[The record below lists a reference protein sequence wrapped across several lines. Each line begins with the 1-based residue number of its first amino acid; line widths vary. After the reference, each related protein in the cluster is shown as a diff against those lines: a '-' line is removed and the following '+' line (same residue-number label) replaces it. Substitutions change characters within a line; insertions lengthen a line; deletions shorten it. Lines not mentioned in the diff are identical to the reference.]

1 MKALLDTN
9 ILIASAS
16 ALEEDP
22 QLARFTDLSVSSL
35 SWAELV
41 KGLHTTTSLS
51 EFKARAARL
60 QALRATF
67 GEGLAFND
75 SCVNAY
81 DRILAAVTAAGGT
94 ARAHV
99 MDRLL
104 AATALAHDLTLV
116 TRDKDAFVS
125 FDTLVRIEEA

>member
-22 QLARFTDLSVSSL
+22 QLARFTGLSVSSL

-81 DRILAAVTAAGGT
+81 DRILAAVTAGGT

-116 TRDKDAFVS
+116 TRDKDAFVGL
-125 FDTLVRIEEA
+125 DTLVRIEEA